1 MLRVWCPAEDREWEV
16 PGVGVVLDQYF
27 PVEAGCKAYGQLEFS
42 SGHVKISKKKLRT
55 LTMVLFIQIYPNH
68 YFFNLQSM

>member
-1 MLRVWCPAEDREWEV
+1 M
-16 PGVGVVLDQYF
+16 GVVLDQYF

>member
-1 MLRVWCPAEDREWEV
+1 MLRVWCPAEDCEWEV

-27 PVEAGCKAYGQLEFS
+27 PVEAGCKPYGQLEFS
-42 SGHVKISKKKLRT
+42 SGRVKISKKKLRT

-68 YFFNLQSM
+68 YFFNL